1 MTEKLNENFINEL
14 FKLMFSDKVALDIC
28 KEHLRYEYIPKELPE
43 YKQILKSVISTYIN
57 TNSPTTI
64 GIVSEQHKADPRV
77 QEALSNIKRSEIPPI
92 EQVVDQLETFVY
104 NAKFQLLAEEVEIL
118 YKQGKIK
125 EGIQLMSAKS
135 REIVETPIKKSL
147 DKFLRVFGDFEE
159 QQRLRREEQ
168 QKDKPTKVPFGIDPI
183 DEITY
188 GGIDEGEMALWIMPS
203 GVGKSTALKWT
214 GVWAATQG
222 HDVLHIQ
229 LEGGRDA
236 AFDKYSQAWTA
247 LDFLSIKK
255 GNVPKDHIDK
265 IKKSLDALK
274 MSGNDIYLYS
284 FEKFGDVTMNDV
296 RNLIIEYEKE
306 VGKYPDLIIIDSLDL
321 LTPGDGH
328 KYGIDTQSVKQ
339 RMQRTAQLMSNIC
352 VQFKTRILTAT
363 QTGDLPLAND
373 LDFFITRT
381 NTEGDR
387 TLVKPFSY
395 VMSFNQT
402 FTERKLKRGRIYIDK
417 LRYSDPKDMIFDI
430 ATDYGKGRFYDRSRT
445 FKLEKLSVEKKK
457 RNGKKKV
464 SEI

>member
-1 MTEKLNENFINEL
+1 MIEKLNENFINEL
-14 FKLMFSDKVALDIC
+14 FKLMFADKVALDIC
-28 KEHLRYEYIPKELPE
+28 KEHLKYEYIPKELPE
-43 YKQILKSVISTYIN
+43 YKLILKSVISTYVN
-57 TNSPTTI
+57 TNKPTTI

-77 QEALSNIKRSEIPPI
+77 QEALSEIKRSEIPPI
-92 EQVVDQLETFVY
+92 EHVVDQLETFIH

-118 YKQGKIK
+118 YKQGKVR
-125 EGIQLMSAKS
+125 EGIQLMSTKS

-147 DKFLRVFGDFEE
+147 DKFLKVFGDFESE
-159 QQRLRREEQ
+159 QLKRREEQ
-168 QKDKPTKVPFGIDPI
+168 QKEKPAKVPFGIDPL
-183 DEITY
+183 DDITF
-188 GGIDEGEMALWIMPS
+188 GGIDEGEMALWIMSS
-203 GVGKSTALKWT
+203 GVGKSTALKWS
-214 GVWAATQG
+214 GVWDAIQG
-222 HDVLHIQ
+222 YDVLHIQ
-229 LEGGRDA
+229 LEGGKDA
-236 AFDKYSQAWTA
+236 AFDKYSQVWTA
-247 LDFLSIKK
+247 LDFLSVKK
-255 GNVPKDHIDK
+255 GNVPKEHADRIS
-265 IKKSLDALK
+265 KSLEALK
-274 MSGNDIYLYS
+274 MAGNDIYLYS

-306 VGKYPDLIIIDSLDL
+306 VGKYPDVIIIDSLDL

-352 VQFKTRILTAT
+352 VQFKTRIITAT

-373 LDFFITRT
+373 LDFVVTRT

-395 VMSFNQT
+395 VFSFNQT

-430 ATDYGKGRFYDRSRT
+430 ATDYGKGRFYDRGRT
-445 FKLEKLSVEKKK
+445 MKLEKLSVEKKK

-464 SEI
+464 SEV